1 MVVMGII
8 LIPGIKTLAG
18 ESSIKSRGSI
28 EGIINFY
35 SDDIRYLEEEIDK
48 LFEECK
54 EELNYE

>member
-1 MVVMGII
+1 MGII